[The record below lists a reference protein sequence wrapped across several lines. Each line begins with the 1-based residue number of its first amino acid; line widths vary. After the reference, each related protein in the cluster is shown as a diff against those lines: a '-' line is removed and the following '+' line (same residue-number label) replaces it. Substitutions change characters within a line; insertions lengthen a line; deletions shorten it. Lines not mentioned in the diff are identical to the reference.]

1 MTVTEREVDRLLG
14 DTLRLGRQMVESGAE
29 IRRVED
35 TMTRIATAYGL
46 TVENSFAILSMVQLT
61 VRTPEGALHTQSA
74 RVGQI
79 VTDLGEI
86 ERLNADARKLCR
98 DTPAL
103 AETEKLLAPPGKHR
117 LAWLSEMIGYVLTTF
132 CFCVFFGGG
141 WRDGIASALISLVI
155 FFMDHFFQLRRQNRI
170 IYTLIACLAAGC
182 LAELSVLAG
191 LSLSADKVMIGNVM
205 LFIPSVAIVNGV
217 KEMFYRDITTGL
229 CRFTEA
235 IIVAAAIAGGFA
247 TAFLL
252 FGFKSPDT
260 SVQTPA
266 IQMIMAPLSVLGFAL
281 MANVRLRLIPAAIIG
296 GTLGWGIYLYAFDLT
311 ANVFLATLLA
321 ATAVSIWSEIAARV
335 FKAPATVFTIPGL
348 IPLLPGANL
357 YYTMLS
363 MIRGDGDMVA
373 ERGTA
378 TLYAVIGIVVG
389 IVASSIFFVFLL
401 GLITSHRQTRGKSGG
416 AGNPS

>member
-1 MTVTEREVDRLLG
+1 MAVAENETDRLVG
-14 DTLRLGRQMVESGAE
+14 NTLELGRKMVECGAE

-35 TMTRIATAYGL
+35 TMTRILTAYGYR
-46 TVENSFAILSMVQLT
+46 VENSFAILSMVQLT
-61 VRTPEGALHTQSA
+61 VRSPAGTLHTQSA

-86 ERLNADARKLCR
+86 ERLNADARRICR

-103 AETEKLLAPPGKHR
+103 DEAETLLATPEKHR
-117 LAWLSEMIGYVLTTF
+117 FAWLAEMVGYLLTTF

-155 FFMDHFFQLRRQNRI
+155 FLMDHFFGLRRQNRI

-191 LSLSADKVMIGNVM
+191 LALSADKVMIGNVM

-247 TAFLL
+247 SAFLL
-252 FGFKSPDT
+252 FGFKLLDT
-260 SVQTPA
+260 SVQTPLV
-266 IQMIMAPLSVLGFAL
+266 QMFTAPFSVLGFAL
-281 MANVRLRLIPAAIIG
+281 LANVRTRLIPAAIVG
-296 GTLGWGIYLYAFDLT
+296 GTLGWAIYLCAFDLT
-311 ANVFLATLLA
+311 ENVFAATLLA

-348 IPLLPGANL
+348 IPLLPGSNL

-363 MIRGDGDMVA
+363 MITGDGDTVA

-378 TLYAVIGIVVG
+378 TLYAFIGIVVG
-389 IVASSIFFVFLL
+389 IVASSIFFVFLI
-401 GLITSHRQTRGKSGG
+401 GLITSHRQTKKK
-416 AGNPS
+416 